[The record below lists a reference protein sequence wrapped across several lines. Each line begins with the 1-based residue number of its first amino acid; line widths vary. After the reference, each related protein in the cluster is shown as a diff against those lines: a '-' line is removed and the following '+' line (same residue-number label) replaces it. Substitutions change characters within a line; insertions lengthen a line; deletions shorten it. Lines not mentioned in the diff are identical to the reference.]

1 MIATDSEYSAV
12 RKQAHEL
19 WDWWSRIDTNGDPL
33 TVSNIHRRLAALHRE
48 MAEYQARRVPAAPER
63 PAPAITRGIDS
74 DGG

>member
-12 RKQAHEL
+12 RQQAHEL

-48 MAEYQARRVPAAPER
+48 MAEYQARCLRAAPEQH
-63 PAPAITRGIDS
+63 APAIARGIDS
-74 DGG
+74 DRG